1 MEIILIFTQHNTAN
15 FRNDDR
21 FPGEDLPN
29 QTRTA

>member
-15 FRNDDR
+15 RRKDHP
-21 FPGEDLPN
+21 FPDEDPLN